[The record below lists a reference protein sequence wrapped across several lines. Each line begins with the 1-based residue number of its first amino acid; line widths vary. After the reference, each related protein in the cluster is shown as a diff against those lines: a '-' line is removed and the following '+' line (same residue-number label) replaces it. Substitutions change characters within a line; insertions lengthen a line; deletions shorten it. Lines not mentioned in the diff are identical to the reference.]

1 MATIT
6 GKDTNL
12 KNLRQRASELASG
25 AESLVALF
33 EQEEIH
39 SGRRDEVA
47 RLKALRSA
55 VLQRIDQARDEEAAA
70 SYGHSKAEVVSS
82 LFRLGAGLIT
92 MTSKNRT
99 MRAISRQLLAGSSGR
114 EPPYGTVIVRI
125 GPKGLPEDIEV
136 VSISSL
142 ARESK
147 RNESEIMDR
156 LLARGNLLFG
166 EETFSRLID
175 RLAGEILG
183 GRLSLPVFAD
193 RLSQLQQWSLLG
205 LNPKSKGEPT

>member
-1 MATIT
+1 MANIT

-12 KNLRQRASELASG
+12 KDLRQRASKLVSG
-25 AESLVALF
+25 VESLAALF
-33 EQEEIH
+33 EQEEIR
-39 SGRRDEVA
+39 SRRRNEVV
-47 RLKALRSA
+47 RLKALCSA
-55 VLQRIDQARDEEAAA
+55 VLQRMERARGEEMAA
-70 SYGHSKAEVVSS
+70 SYGHSKAETVSS
-82 LFRLGAGLIT
+82 LFRLSAGLIT
-92 MTSKNRT
+92 MTSENRT
-99 MRAISRQLLAGSSGR
+99 MRAVSRQLLTGSSGR

-125 GPKGLPEDIEV
+125 GPKGLPEDVEV

-147 RNESEIMDR
+147 QNEPEIMGR

-183 GRLSLPVFAD
+183 GRLSLPVSAD
-193 RLSQLQQWSLLG
+193 RLSQLQ
-205 LNPKSKGEPT
+205 